1 MNTERRNRN
10 PPKRFF
16 VEHKAIKPR
25 LLGKKLR
32 IQEENISV
40 IGLPPKYVETNDV
53 YLLPCNI
60 PCCQRDD
67 SFVTDFSWLN
77 EFHVFKEVVKEEE
90 GSLVIHVERRT
101 DSRFPRLKNFVKR
114 LLKLRKSE
122 VKSWGKLMRN
132 YYESCKSVA
141 QRHGLIDQEA
151 SEFDVKSEVKLEED
165 CGVKLGVK
173 GEYDLKP
180 TLPLKTE
187 VQGKYFKEKEG
198 IIQLK
203 SYFRGSESRLAQII
217 VNENLIKMLGFD
229 QENFISQTLNEGL
242 PEIFSTHDET
252 NSQFLRR
259 LLDELAEV
267 KPGEAS
273 RKTSFLETSIKTK
286 SGYVKKVKVQA
297 ELVFSYENNRFE
309 SDLAF
314 HIINNEETPYYLPD
328 SVSNQAINESFIR
341 EMRQR
346 EEEVKNFMQ
355 TYYSHSATLLTYSN
369 LDKICRIKEI

>member
-1 MNTERRNRN
+1 
-10 PPKRFF
+10 
-16 VEHKAIKPR
+16 
-25 LLGKKLR
+25 
-32 IQEENISV
+32 
-40 IGLPPKYVETNDV
+40 
-53 YLLPCNI
+53 
-60 PCCQRDD
+60 
-67 SFVTDFSWLN
+67 
-77 EFHVFKEVVKEEE
+77 
-90 GSLVIHVERRT
+90 
-101 DSRFPRLKNFVKR
+101 
-114 LLKLRKSE
+114 
-122 VKSWGKLMRN
+122 
-132 YYESCKSVA
+132 
-141 QRHGLIDQEA
+141 LIDQEA

-165 CGVKLGVK
+165 CGGKLEVK

-180 TLPLKTE
+180 TIPLKTE
-187 VQGKYFKEKEG
+187 VQGKYLKEKEG

-217 VNENLIKMLGFD
+217 INENLIKMLGFD

-252 NSQFLRR
+252 NSQFLWR

-346 EEEVKNFMQ
+346 EEEVKSFMQ
-355 TYYSHSATLLTYSN
+355 TYYSHSAALLTYSN

>member
-10 PPKRFF
+10 PPKRFLI
-16 VEHKAIKPR
+16 EHKAIKPR

-32 IQEENISV
+32 IQEENISI
-40 IGLPPKYVETNDV
+40 IGLPPKYVEINDV

-60 PCCQRDD
+60 PCSQKDD
-67 SFVTDFSWLN
+67 SFVADFSWLN

-122 VKSWGKLMRN
+122 VKSWGKLVRN
-132 YYESCKSVA
+132 YYESCKSIA
-141 QRHGLIDQEA
+141 QRHELIDQEA

-165 CGVKLGVK
+165 CITKLEVK

-203 SYFRGSESRLAQII
+203 SFFRGSESRLAQII

-267 KPGEAS
+267 KAGEAS

-355 TYYSHSATLLTYSN
+355 TYYSHSAALLTYSN
-369 LDKICRIKEI
+369 LDKTCRIKEI